1 MSYDYFYSYF
11 RIEYHVSLYRRQLSV
26 FFFQIIIIVIIFLIF
41 IQFNILI
48 LVRVIK
54 EITTLVE
61 PLAEDNYARQIRY
74 DLKFKKNL
82 FSNVSLNNCIVIFP
96 NLNDSS
102 HGVF

>member
-1 MSYDYFYSYF
+1 MIFLNSYF
-11 RIEYHVSLYRRQLSV
+11 RIDYHVSFYRRLLYN
-26 FFFQIIIIVIIFLIF
+26 FFKIIIIIIVFKIF
-41 IQFNILI
+41 IQLNILI

-74 DLKFKKNL
+74 DLTC
-82 FSNVSLNNCIVIFP
+82 FSNVSLNKCIVIFP